1 MRRSTSRLSSAPD
14 SETWRT
20 ASRMPLWWTTTTS
33 RTSRCRRCRGTR
45 GAWLPVVADSLE
57 DAVVVDY
64 HDIPHFPVST
74 VPGHKGRLVAG
85 RLEGRRVLC
94 MQGRFHYYE
103 GWSLQE
109 VVYPVQTFHVMGID
123 RLFLTNAAGCV
134 NTSWGQAFHVMGIDR
149 LFLTNAAGCVN
160 TSWGPGNLMLITDH
174 IKLMGDSPLRGRN
187 PDGLG
192 PRFFDMST
200 TWDKAAQDV
209 ARSAA
214 RKCGTTLREGVYML
228 FGGPQFETPAEVRLA
243 RILGADAVG
252 MSTVPEAIAA
262 SHMGMRTLGISCL
275 TNMGAGILDQKLNHE
290 EVLET
295 GERVK
300 GAFTALVREIVRTWM

>member
-1 MRRSTSRLSSAPD
+1 MDLMDKLAQSAD
-14 SETWRT
+14 YIVGRIGDEKVDIAIVLGSG
-20 ASRMPLWWTTTTS
+20 L
-33 RTSRCRRCRGTR
+33 GD
-45 GAWLPVVADSLE
+45 LADSLE

-74 VPGHKGRLVAG
+74 VPGHKGRLVTG

-109 VVYPVQTFHVMGID
+109 VVYPVQT
-123 RLFLTNAAGCV
+123 
-134 NTSWGQAFHVMGIDR
+134 FHVMGIDR

-200 TWDKAAQDV
+200 TWDKEAQDV

>member
-1 MRRSTSRLSSAPD
+1 MDLMDKLAQSAD
-14 SETWRT
+14 YIVGRIGDEKVDIAIVLGSG
-20 ASRMPLWWTTTTS
+20 L
-33 RTSRCRRCRGTR
+33 GD
-45 GAWLPVVADSLE
+45 LADSLE

-134 NTSWGQAFHVMGIDR
+134 NTSWG
-149 LFLTNAAGCVN
+149 
-160 TSWGPGNLMLITDH
+160 PGNLMLITDH
-174 IKLMGDSPLRGRN
+174 IKLMGDSPLRGHN

-214 RKCGTTLREGVYML
+214 RKSGTTLREGVYML

>member
-1 MRRSTSRLSSAPD
+1 MDLMDKLAQSAD
-14 SETWRT
+14 YIVGRIGDEKVDIAIVLGSG
-20 ASRMPLWWTTTTS
+20 L
-33 RTSRCRRCRGTR
+33 GD
-45 GAWLPVVADSLE
+45 LADSLE

-134 NTSWGQAFHVMGIDR
+134 NTSWG
-149 LFLTNAAGCVN
+149 
-160 TSWGPGNLMLITDH
+160 PGNLMLITDH

-200 TWDKAAQDV
+200 TWDKEAQDV

>member
-1 MRRSTSRLSSAPD
+1 MTLIEKLRESSD
-14 SETWRT
+14 YIRN
-20 ASRMPLWWTTTTS
+20 RI
-33 RTSRCRRCRGTR
+33 GD
-45 GAWLPVVADSLE
+45 GPVDMAIVLGSGLGDLADSIE
-57 DAVVVDY
+57 NAVAVDY

-85 RLEGRRVLC
+85 TLEGQRVVC

-109 VVYPVQTFHVMGID
+109 CVYPVQTFNVMGIGK
-123 RLFLTNAAGCV
+123 LFLTNAAGCV
-134 NTSWGQAFHVMGIDR
+134 NTSWQ
-149 LFLTNAAGCVN
+149 
-160 TSWGPGNLMLITDH
+160 PGDLMIITDH
-174 IKLMGDSPLRGRN
+174 IKLMGDSPLRGQN
-187 PDGLG
+187 PDELG
-192 PRFFDMST
+192 PRFFDMSSV
-200 TWDKAAQDV
+200 WDAQARETALAAAQ
-209 ARSAA
+209 
-214 RKCGTTLREGVYML
+214 KCAVNVRQGVYML

-262 SHMGMRTLGISCL
+262 SHMGMKTLGISCL
-275 TNMGAGILDQKLNHE
+275 TNMGAGILNQKLNHE

-300 GAFTALVREIVRTWM
+300 ASFTALVREIVRTWI

>member
-1 MRRSTSRLSSAPD
+1 MDLMDKLAQSAYYIVGRIGEEKVD
-14 SETWRT
+14 IAIVLGSG
-20 ASRMPLWWTTTTS
+20 L
-33 RTSRCRRCRGTR
+33 GD
-45 GAWLPVVADSLE
+45 LADSLE

-123 RLFLTNAAGCV
+123 R
-134 NTSWGQAFHVMGIDR
+134 M
-149 LFLTNAAGCVN
+149 FLTNAAGCVN

>member
-1 MRRSTSRLSSAPD
+1 MDLMDKLAQSAD
-14 SETWRT
+14 YIVGRIGDEKVDIAIVLGSG
-20 ASRMPLWWTTTTS
+20 L
-33 RTSRCRRCRGTR
+33 GD
-45 GAWLPVVADSLE
+45 LADSLE

-134 NTSWGQAFHVMGIDR
+134 NTSWG
-149 LFLTNAAGCVN
+149 
-160 TSWGPGNLMLITDH
+160 PGNLMLITDH

-214 RKCGTTLREGVYML
+214 RKYGTTLREGVYML

>member
-1 MRRSTSRLSSAPD
+1 MDLMDKLAQSAEYIVGRIGD
-14 SETWRT
+14 EKVDIAIVLGSG
-20 ASRMPLWWTTTTS
+20 L
-33 RTSRCRRCRGTR
+33 GD
-45 GAWLPVVADSLE
+45 LADSLE

-109 VVYPVQTFHVMGID
+109 VVYPV
-123 RLFLTNAAGCV
+123 
-134 NTSWGQAFHVMGIDR
+134 QAFHVMGIDR

-200 TWDKAAQDV
+200 TWDKEAQDV

>member
-1 MRRSTSRLSSAPD
+1 MDLMDKLAQSAD
-14 SETWRT
+14 YIVGRIGDEKVDIAIVLGSG
-20 ASRMPLWWTTTTS
+20 L
-33 RTSRCRRCRGTR
+33 GD
-45 GAWLPVVADSLE
+45 LADSLE

-134 NTSWGQAFHVMGIDR
+134 NTSWG
-149 LFLTNAAGCVN
+149 
-160 TSWGPGNLMLITDH
+160 PGNLMLITDH

-200 TWDKAAQDV
+200 TWDKEAQDV

-300 GAFTALVREIVRTWM
+300 GAFTGLVREIVRTWM